1 MRPGL
6 KSALETAQTTI
17 IGGAVFLVPLVV
29 VIFVG
34 SKLLGFMEG
43 LLQPIEARTGELAF
57 GGVAFTTILAILL
70 ILILC
75 YLCGLWGHTRQGHGI
90 LLWAQKGLARV
101 VPSFGM
107 YNELLNEIG
116 GEGANASVVLV
127 PTDAGWTLAISFE
140 AQGDGPRLVFIPG
153 APQWTEGSIALAPPE
168 NVRPT
173 DLTVKEMIALLR
185 QCGRSSDLSAR
196 LVGRIRSDA
205 EGEPA
210 PARPD
215 ADGVHMH

>member
-1 MRPGL
+1 MQRNDMRRF
-6 KSALETAQTTI
+6 LETAPTTI
-17 IGGAVFLVPLVV
+17 IGGAVFLVPLIVV
-29 VIFVG
+29 VFFG

-57 GGVAFTTILAILL
+57 GGVAFTTILALLL

-75 YLCGLWGHTRQGHGI
+75 YLFGLWGHTKQGRSV
-90 LLWAQKGLARV
+90 LQWAQKGVALV
-101 VPSFGM
+101 IPSFGM

-140 AQGDGPRLVFIPG
+140 AQGNGPRLVFIPG

-173 DLTVKEMIALLR
+173 DLTVAELISLLR
-185 QCGRSSDLSAR
+185 HCGRSSDLTAR
-196 LVGRIRSDA
+196 VVDRIRPEA
-205 EGEPA
+205 ESEPSA
-210 PARPD
+210 SPT
-215 ADGVHMH
+215 

>member
-1 MRPGL
+1 MRNNDM
-6 KSALETAQTTI
+6 KQWLEAAPTTI

-29 VIFVG
+29 VIFFG

-57 GGVAFTTILAILL
+57 GGVAFTTILALL
-70 ILILC
+70 LMLGVC
-75 YLCGLWGHTRQGHGI
+75 YVLGLWGRTKHGRGV
-90 LLWAQKGLARV
+90 LQWAQRGIALV
-101 VPSFGM
+101 VPSLGM

-153 APQWTEGSIALAPPE
+153 APQWTEGSLALAPPE

-173 DLTVKEMIALLR
+173 DLTVAELIALLR
-185 QCGRSSDLSAR
+185 RCGRATDLSTR
-196 LVGRIRSDA
+196 LVDRIRPEAQS
-205 EGEPA
+205 EPA
-210 PARPD
+210 PSTTQ
-215 ADGVHMH
+215 V